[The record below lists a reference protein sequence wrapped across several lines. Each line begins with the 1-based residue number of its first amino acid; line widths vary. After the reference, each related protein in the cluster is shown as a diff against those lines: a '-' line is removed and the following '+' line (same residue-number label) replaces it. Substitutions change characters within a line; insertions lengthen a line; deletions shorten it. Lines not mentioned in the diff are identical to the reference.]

1 MSSDY
6 GQFDKDM
13 QSDNFE
19 FKIKR
24 DQESMDDFEHLEHEL
39 MMGSKSQSQAKTPE
53 SKWKEDLAKD
63 ALTGDL
69 LGGGGADFT
78 VTGQP
83 LISDFGDILKPV
95 PATPPPSADFD
106 RFTGG
111 VNVDKQFAHDLDVR
125 AATTAFMDNER
136 YPSSGNSQD
145 NSPAKSAELIKEPPK
160 SNLVNFDEDSINEL
174 ISDDSSNKRTHSPF
188 SKDSEDD
195 ERSQELDFKVPTTA
209 RDLIG
214 DKADDLVSEQLRSE
228 DSTKVDNSKY
238 SDEGGNNDYASVDY
252 DEVLKH
258 GMPKFQDILQ
268 DELVEPV
275 KTEVKKKSGF
285 QDYDSDGCPTRE
297 LPELPVREAPKPPP
311 HATQDFEDFEP
322 YNPPKTNVSSSSSA
336 LTSRKIVVED
346 KPKEQPFYTMPPQK
360 KVEDMEIA
368 PKEIFR
374 DMGLGESR
382 FSIIYYTLIIV
393 CVRHI
398 YSFYSPTPVIH

>member
-6 GQFDKDM
+6 GQFDKDL
-13 QSDNFE
+13 QSDSYE

-39 MMGSKSQSQAKTPE
+39 MMGSKAQSQAKTPE

-69 LGGGGADFT
+69 LGGDGSEFT
-78 VTGQP
+78 SQP

-95 PATPPPSADFD
+95 PATPPPSADLD
-106 RFTGG
+106 GFTGNIERF
-111 VNVDKQFAHDLDVR
+111 VPDLDVK

-145 NSPAKSAELIKEPPK
+145 NSPAKSIEINEPK
-160 SNLVNFDEDSINEL
+160 SNQLLNFDDDSINEVV
-174 ISDDSSNKRTHSPF
+174 SDDSNKREHSPF
-188 SKDSEDD
+188 SKDSDD

-214 DKADDLVSEQLRSE
+214 DKANDLMSEQVRSE
-228 DSTKVDNSKY
+228 DFKVAD
-238 SDEGGNNDYASVDY
+238 NDYASVDY

-258 GMPKFQDILQ
+258 GMPKFQDIYQ
-268 DELVEPV
+268 DELVEPM
-275 KTEVKKKSGF
+275 KAEAKKGLK
-285 QDYDSDGCPTRE
+285 DYDSDGCPTRE
-297 LPELPVREAPKPPP
+297 LPELPQEPPKPPP
-311 HATQDFEDFEP
+311 HAVTQDFEDFEP
-322 YNPPKTNVSSSSSA
+322 YNAPKASSIASNVA
-336 LTSRKIVVED
+336 SRKILDD
-346 KPKEQPFYTMPPQK
+346 KPKEQPFYAMPLAASQK

-382 FSIIYYTLIIV
+382 FSIIL
-393 CVRHI
+393 
-398 YSFYSPTPVIH
+398 